1 MKKYYYVN
9 IKGEDNLVFHTNSWD
24 SVFCFLI
31 DYYNG
36 YNNDKNKRIIKN
48 IIELKDKIYA
58 FELFTELEIDFIS
71 ILDNPLL
78 MDSVDVRNLDLVGN
92 EIE

>member
-9 IKGEDNLVFHTNSWD
+9 IKGEDNLVFYTNSWD

-36 YNNDKNKRIIKN
+36 YNDEQNKRIMKN

-58 FELFTELEIDFIS
+58 FELLTELEIDFIS
-71 ILDNPLL
+71 LLHEPLL
-78 MDSVDVRNLDLVGN
+78 TESVDVRILDDKGN